1 MTLNLGRPDEG
12 FDVVRRQLIKFFAAP
27 PVDLIIG
34 VLILISV
41 SLTLAELAL
50 PESAESLASVT
61 NVNYAITILF
71 AVELSLRFVA
81 ESRQAHPVRTYAR
94 RWWIDVL
101 AVFPALIFP
110 VLEALKLVRSFQIL
124 RFLRVLRVA
133 RLYRASMSFLP
144 YVIRRGAV
152 HIGLVVLALFA
163 SVALGTA
170 LILSFEKSPDFNF
183 DDAFWFALYSLFAG
197 EPIPQAPT
205 TIGGRIASIAILFL
219 GLLVFATLIG
229 TVSAYVIDR
238 LREEGRGMGK
248 GDVYEDHVILVG
260 LGTVGYRV
268 AEALQRMNQK
278 VVIIDNEEDS
288 DLHVW
293 VRAHHKPL
301 IVEDVRKPGVLEQAG
316 IKHCKAVIACT
327 SSDLTNLEIAL
338 DARHERPDV
347 RVVMRVF
354 DHRLAEKIA
363 EGFNIQVA
371 LSASSLAAP
380 ALAAAAIDRSVRGSL
395 DVSGELFIQSEF
407 RVPGDSE
414 LAGKTVGDLRG
425 EYDVHTL
432 VIKHEQADW
441 VWAPRSHR
449 VIPGD
454 TLISLL
460 GPYDKV
466 EKLKEACGVTQDLV
480 RALASV
486 S

>member
-1 MTLNLGRPDEG
+1 MTTADTSRTEQGIT
-12 FDVVRRQLIKFFAAP
+12 FVRRQLIKFFAAQ
-27 PVDLIIG
+27 PVDLVIG

-50 PESAESLASVT
+50 PETAESLPPVMA
-61 NVNYAITILF
+61 VNLAITIVF
-71 AVELSLRFVA
+71 AIELSLRFVA
-81 ESRQAHPVRTYAR
+81 ESAHERPVRSYMR
-94 RWWIDVL
+94 RWWIDVI
-101 AVFPALIFP
+101 AVFPSLLFP
-110 VLEALKLVRSFQIL
+110 VLEALRLFRSLQLL

-133 RLYRASMSFLP
+133 RLYRASMSFFP

-152 HIGLVVLALFA
+152 HIGLVILALFA
-163 SVALGTA
+163 SVALGTG

-183 DDAFWFALYSLFAG
+183 DEAFWFALYSLFAG
-197 EPIPQAPT
+197 EPIPEAPT
-205 TIGGRIASIAILFL
+205 TIGGRIASVAILFL
-219 GLLVFATLIG
+219 GLLVFAALIG

-268 AEALQRMNQK
+268 AEALQRMDQK

-301 IVEDVRKPGVLEQAG
+301 IVEDVRKPGVLQDAG
-316 IKHCKAVIACT
+316 IEHCKAVIACT

-338 DARHERPDV
+338 DARNERPDV
-347 RVVMRVF
+347 RVVMRLF
-354 DHRLAEKIA
+354 DQRLAEKVA

-380 ALAAAAIDRSVRGSL
+380 ALAASAIDRSVRGSL
-395 DVSGELFIQSEF
+395 EVAGQLFIESEF
-407 RVPGDSE
+407 RVPGDSD

-432 VIKHEQADW
+432 VIKHEDEEW
-441 VWAPRSHR
+441 IWAPRSHR
-449 VIPGD
+449 VIPPD
-454 TLISLL
+454 TVVVLL
-460 GPYDKV
+460 GPYDKL
-466 EKLKEACGVTQDLV
+466 EELKEACGVTQDLV
-480 RALASV
+480 KALAAV
-486 S
+486 